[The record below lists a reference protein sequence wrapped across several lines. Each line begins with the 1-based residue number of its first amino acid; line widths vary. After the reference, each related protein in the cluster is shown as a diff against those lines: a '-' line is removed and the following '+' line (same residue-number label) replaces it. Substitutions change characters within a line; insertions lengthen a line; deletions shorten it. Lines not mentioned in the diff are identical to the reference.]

1 MTSHHLPRPTR
12 TPSQVLAMQL
22 CRRVSLF
29 GLTTD
34 RCRPFHYYG
43 PPKKSCT
50 AAIPKE
56 NDEHVHWFE
65 REHALYADWHAR
77 GLVTIHS

>member
-1 MTSHHLPRPTR
+1 MRPSTGFFA
-12 TPSQVLAMQL
+12 VILALQM
-22 CRRVSLF
+22 CRKVSLF

-34 RCRPFHYYG
+34 PCRPFHYYG
-43 PPKKSCT
+43 APKRGCT

-65 REHALYADWHAR
+65 REHALYHEWHAR